1 MMKKILVLFG
11 LIILFAACDYATD
24 NIALEPDIEVVGINP
39 HGSYTYLGDT
49 TSAAMIDTIKFVA
62 ENSVDCY
69 LDKLVWEYYDE
80 SGNMFDGPHEIALYF
95 KINGI
100 VDPAAIDTAML
111 FSVPIPFLPVWNNID
126 PGSSARVLLHFIAV
140 DEYYGSKYDTCTIW
154 FGIAMWPQ

>member
-1 MMKKILVLFG
+1 MKILVLFG
-11 LIILFAACDYATD
+11 LIILFAACDYASD
-24 NIALEPDIEVVGINP
+24 NLELAPDIEVVHINP
-39 HGSYTYLGDT
+39 HGTYTSMGDT
-49 TSAAMIDTIKFVA
+49 IPAAIIEEIKFVA

-80 SGNMFDGPHEIALYF
+80 DGNMFDGPYEIALYY

-100 VDPAAIDTAML
+100 VDPACVDTSEL
-111 FSVPIPFLPVWNNID
+111 LNVPIPFLPVWNNID

-140 DEYYGSKYDTCTIW
+140 DEYFGSRYDTCTIW